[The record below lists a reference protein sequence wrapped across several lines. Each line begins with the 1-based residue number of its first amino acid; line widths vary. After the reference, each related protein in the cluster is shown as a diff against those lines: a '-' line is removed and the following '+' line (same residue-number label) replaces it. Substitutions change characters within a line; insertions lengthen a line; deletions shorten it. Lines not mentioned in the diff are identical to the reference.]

1 MVLHL
6 TGFGPLAGTLFSLIH
21 GVRLG
26 RERAILHTGFCSE
39 LGSSARFLLSNP
51 YCGQLL

>member
-1 MVLHL
+1 MALHL

-26 RERAILHTGFCSE
+26 RERAILHTGFVQN
-39 LGSSARFLLSNP
+39 SAVLHVF
-51 YCGQLL
+51 C